1 MSEKTILRRRNAM
14 LKQTLILL
22 IFVTTLI
29 AQDGITVIDEKS
41 ESPMLLGRHSRID
54 FMDSSFVG
62 WFNEEFDSYK
72 IDEECLSPIKE
83 KMNDVKT
90 TIVMGTWCSDSKREV
105 PHFYKIVDF
114 LKYDESNIDL
124 ICVDRAKVGVA
135 DEVDGLNI
143 ELVPTFI
150 FSKDGEEIGRIIEAP
165 IETLEIDLANILK

>member
-1 MSEKTILRRRNAM
+1 MSEKIILRWRNAM

-22 IFVTTLI
+22 IFAATLV
-29 AQDGITVIDEKS
+29 AQDGITVIDEQS

-72 IDEECLSPIKE
+72 IDEECLSPLNE
-83 KMNDVKT
+83 KINDVKT
-90 TIVMGTWCSDSKREV
+90 TIIMGTWCGDSKREV
-105 PHFYKIVDF
+105 PHFYKIADF
-114 LKYDESNIDL
+114 LGYDEKNIDL

-135 DEVDGLNI
+135 DEVDGLDI

-150 FSKDGEEIGRIIEAP
+150 FYKDGEEIGRIIETP
-165 IETLEIDLANILK
+165 IETLEVDLANILK